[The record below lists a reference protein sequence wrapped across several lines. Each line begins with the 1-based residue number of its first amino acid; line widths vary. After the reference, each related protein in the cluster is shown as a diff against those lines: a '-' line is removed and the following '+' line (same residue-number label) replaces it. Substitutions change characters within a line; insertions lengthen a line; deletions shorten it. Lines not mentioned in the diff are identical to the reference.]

1 MLTAQVEPINFDEIK
16 PLLPE
21 HWKEL
26 ALNQDKVP
34 LDPQWHV
41 YEIRQ
46 NAGEVLYTTLRKDGV
61 LVGYFIGFV
70 VPGLHYKTCLTLT
83 MDIYWTHP
91 DIRGGTAALRLF
103 KTVEKEARRRGVQRI
118 FYGSKN
124 HKDSSRLFAAMGFE
138 PVETFHSKWIGG

>member
-103 KTVEKEARRRGVQRI
+103 KTVEKEARRRGVQRV

>member
-103 KTVEKEARRRGVQRI
+103 KTVEREARRRGVQRI